1 MRSWSVFR
9 RIRVGVFGE
18 LQLNFIIWL
27 RPLISAVSISIVS
40 LVLTI
45 VYSLLLSK
53 DFRHYNKLQR
63 KFRTR
68 HYWIC

>member
-1 MRSWSVFR
+1 MTSWSVFR

-18 LQLNFIIWL
+18 LQPISIISFSH
-27 RPLISAVSISIVS
+27 LISAVSITIVS

-53 DFRHYNKLQR
+53 DFRHYNDLQR
-63 KFRTR
+63 KFQTQDG
-68 HYWIC
+68 